1 MINVTKKKAQIA
13 GGIGN
18 LSDAALMFLA
28 KAKEE
33 QKREREESEM
43 IQASILNSQKEAKS
57 YASNQSNTPEQ
68 QMLQPLGAAEEI
80 MKNSADGINDPEA
93 DASEK

>member
-1 MINVTKKKAQIA
+1 
-13 GGIGN
+13 
-18 LSDAALMFLA
+18 MFLA

-57 YASNQSNTPEQ
+57 YASNQSNTPE
-68 QMLQPLGAAEEI
+68 
-80 MKNSADGINDPEA
+80 
-93 DASEK
+93 